1 MKKIILLLALG
12 FLCQPLYPQRTEY
25 PQIGAQVFI
34 EPGQTDKQIDG
45 FFRILAQHGFE
56 TARIRMFGAHM
67 LRPDGS
73 WDFTLYDK
81 AFDAAGKHG
90 VKLFATLFPPT
101 DELGD
106 VGGFKFP
113 RSKAHLLEIAGYIEA
128 VVSHFRGHPA
138 LDTWVLQNEPGTG
151 GTGPGRNDLTDEVFA
166 RWKAAQ
172 KTPAYDNGYLK
183 ADFTQERFHTD
194 FTTWYLGWIASQ
206 VDLHDPAHHKHINPH
221 QLLDNLA
228 DYDFMY
234 TNIWEEPFEIN
245 EATTQLPVHFTFKPL
260 MARIKISLGLGAN
273 ETPKKVILETDS
285 NVLPTSGT
293 IDAQEN
299 FTASSVTNSI
309 AVPTNR
315 KEFVVGLLPVGIY
328 STMTVKV
335 MTTDGLTYSDK
346 SFTLAGLKR
355 NHHYTMSVPCNKKT
369 VTITVPDAIDQKYG
383 THTYQDNGFYTV
395 DSQYDPEGIFND
407 WYFYQAE
414 IKSDKNGDDKLKKN
428 RIQLQV
434 PAGFNNANNG
444 AFVTAPIQ
452 CEGSKTVKVSFE
464 VATNRIRN
472 IEYRIGVTGN
482 GPITE
487 SWLRDRNNILNGND
501 QKCKSGTQ
509 THTFTVTNGQ
519 RIMIKILSTA
529 GSYHVEFADFTYT
542 VE

>member
-1 MKKIILLLALG
+1 MKKLFVIAMLATVG
-12 FLCQPLYPQRTEY
+12 MAACSKDDTAPAGGPKKYVQVTIPEEMVSGETRTS
-25 PQIGAQVFI
+25 
-34 EPGQTDKQIDG
+34 IDG
-45 FFRILAQHGFE
+45 TTTNWVAGDKVAVL
-56 TARIRMFGAHM
+56 
-67 LRPDGS
+67 
-73 WDFTLYDK
+73 LYDGAATMTCEFTADK
-81 AFDAAGKHG
+81 SGPTTTFSGEVPIGSYSLAAAYYPYDCNATFDAVNKTFKH
-90 VKLFATLFPPT
+90 
-101 DELGD
+101 
-106 VGGFKFP
+106 
-113 RSKAHLLEIAGYIEA
+113 
-128 VVSHFRGHPA
+128 
-138 LDTWVLQNEPGTG
+138 TWGSEYCT
-151 GTGPGRNDLTDEVFA
+151 
-166 RWKAAQ
+166 
-172 KTPAYDNGYLK
+172 
-183 ADFTQERFHTD
+183 
-194 FTTWYLGWIASQ
+194 
-206 VDLHDPAHHKHINPH
+206 
-221 QLLDNLA
+221 DNLA
-228 DYDFMY
+228 AYDFMY

-309 AVPTNR
+309 AVPTNK
-315 KEFVVGLLPVGIY
+315 KEFVLGLLPVGIY

-464 VATNRIRN
+464 VATNRIGN

-519 RIMIKILSTA
+519 RLMIKILSTA